1 VLPQR
6 VVSLKP
12 GDPART
18 VGLLGA
24 AAQLSDHFRARSHPF
39 VKVVRRQPTIDHRS
53 HQVDVVLAV
62 DPGAVAGLGG
72 ICVSGTRN
80 VDPAVVRS

>member
-1 VLPQR
+1 MPVEIVVDPGPLYTFSRVEVIDQRSGRPFDPAVLPQR

-53 HQVDVVLAV
+53 H
-62 DPGAVAGLGG
+62 
-72 ICVSGTRN
+72 
-80 VDPAVVRS
+80 